1 MAPQVPQ
8 SGCGPGCGSMIVGFV
23 VLVFAFAVFGSSC
36 GPDTSSVPSTPSRPA
51 PVDPQPGLPGLCEGR
66 DFVEYDDCKQW

>member
-8 SGCGPGCGSMIVGFV
+8 SGCRTGCVQMVLGCLVLAFV
-23 VLVFAFAVFGSSC
+23 LSAVSNAC
-36 GPDTSSVPSTPSRPA
+36 GPNTSSVPSTPSRPA